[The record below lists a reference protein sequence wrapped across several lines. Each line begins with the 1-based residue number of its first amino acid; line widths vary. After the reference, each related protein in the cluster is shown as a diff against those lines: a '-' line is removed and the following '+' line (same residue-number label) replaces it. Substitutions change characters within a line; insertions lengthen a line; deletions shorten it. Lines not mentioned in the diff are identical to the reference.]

1 MKVDWRKEIWYIH
14 TMEYYSAIR
23 KDEILP
29 FATTWM
35 DFQGI
40 MPSKIS
46 QMEKNKNHMISLMCI
61 SVHSPWLPGDID
73 VIKTVLGGTKME
85 A

>member
-1 MKVDWRKEIWYIH
+1 METTNVSLDRRMDKEDVVH
-14 TMEYYSAIR
+14 TMQYYSAIR

-46 QMEKNKNHMISLMCI
+46 QMEKNKNHMISLMCGI
-61 SVHSPWLPGDID
+61 
-73 VIKTVLGGTKME
+73 
-85 A
+85 